1 MLTDTR
7 PTQITWDIHTLIHQH
22 REICIHTRY
31 TQERRRSRQAEV
43 NSQAGKDPHVPDEGR
58 PPESPNVAFSAAAAG
73 AQWQGTGEGRAWM
86 SEKRNGKLFL

>member
-31 TQERRRSRQAEV
+31 TRERRRSRQAEV

-86 SEKRNGKLFL
+86 SGGLGFPR